1 MATEK
6 KTTAKKTTAKKAA
19 CKKTACK
26 KTTKAATVKHIGLV
40 KNDPYL
46 ADYEDAIRGRHDHV
60 LWKMGQLTNNGKTTL
75 SDFANGFEYFGLHKT
90 EKGWAASYTPLR
102 AHETGRNLVC
112 RLLLEKKKH
121 RSFVNTHCTP

>member
-26 KTTKAATVKHIGLV
+26 KTTKAAAVKHIGLV

-46 ADYEDAIRGRHDHV
+46 ADYEDAIRGR
-60 LWKMGQLTNNGKTTL
+60 TTTC
-75 SDFANGFEYFGLHKT
+75 SGR
-90 EKGWAASYTPLR
+90 WASLPTTARP
-102 AHETGRNLVC
+102 
-112 RLLLEKKKH
+112 
-121 RSFVNTHCTP
+121 P

>member
-19 CKKTACK
+19 CKKTVCK
-26 KTTKAATVKHIGLV
+26 KTTKAAAVKHIGLV

-90 EKGWAASYTPLR
+90 EKGWVFREWAPNATDI
-102 AHETGRNLVC
+102 
-112 RLLLEKKKH
+112 
-121 RSFVNTHCTP
+121 

>member
-26 KTTKAATVKHIGLV
+26 KTTKAAAVKHIGLV

-46 ADYEDAIRGRHDHV
+46 ADYEDAIRGR
-60 LWKMGQLTNNGKTTL
+60 TTTC
-75 SDFANGFEYFGLHKT
+75 S
-90 EKGWAASYTPLR
+90 
-102 AHETGRNLVC
+102 GRWVSLPTTA
-112 RLLLEKKKH
+112 R
-121 RSFVNTHCTP
+121 PP

>member
-26 KTTKAATVKHIGLV
+26 KTTKAAAVKHIGLV

-46 ADYEDAIRGRHDHV
+46 AD
-60 LWKMGQLTNNGKTTL
+60 
-75 SDFANGFEYFGLHKT
+75 
-90 EKGWAASYTPLR
+90 
-102 AHETGRNLVC
+102 
-112 RLLLEKKKH
+112 
-121 RSFVNTHCTP
+121 RSEEHTSELQSP